1 MSDTT
6 QAEVERLTAQVRA
19 ISERLH
25 KAEHAAAKM
34 TGRWQDANGAWREDW
49 LPRLKAQAALLAE
62 ARAYVAPISACEDAY
77 GCGHAR
83 CELLQRID
91 DALAQA
97 RDDRHLPES
106 TP

>member
-1 MSDTT
+1 MSDAT
-6 QAEVERLTAQVRA
+6 QAEIDALTAQVRA
-19 ISERLH
+19 LSERLH

-34 TGRWQDANGAWREDW
+34 TGRWQDANAAWAEGW
-49 LPRLKAQAALLAE
+49 LPRLKEQAALLVE

-77 GCGHAR
+77 GCGHYR

-91 DALAQA
+91 GALAQA